1 MKKRGFT
8 LIELMGVL
16 IILGVLSLI
25 IIPIVSNVL
34 KEQKQKQYDQQI
46 ANIELMAKNFG
57 SDNLVILPSEDGES
71 MDITL
76 GQLKSMGYV
85 EKNII
90 NPITEEE
97 ISNCARVTIT
107 KSGQNYNY
115 AYDKDTENDTS
126 CGDMTGGIIISA
138 PVTKY
143 IKKNEITSYIVTIND
158 NDSENII
165 NKYEID
171 RTKVSLVG
179 ETDAIYNIVEGN
191 GIYRIV
197 IRGGDQDG
205 EVGLR
210 LESKA
215 ILKNEIE
222 DVIGIGGIEAED
234 TVVIDNTN
242 PTITFG
248 TNGSS
253 TWSKEV
259 SSTISVYDNLSGG
272 VTSSYK
278 YVYTKHTT
286 DTPTNLFTSGTSYSQ
301 SGVTGNYYL
310 IASACDRS
318 GNCTTETSKVFKLD
332 NTKPTIAFE
341 TNGNS
346 NWAKSASSTI
356 TVSDEHSQGDTATYK
371 YVYSTS
377 SSATPSTAFTS
388 GSSYSKNSVSG
399 DYYLIATACDNAGN
413 CATKTSNVFKLDNTE
428 PTITFGTNGNST
440 WSKSASSIITV
451 SDEHS
456 QGDTATYKYVYST
469 SSTATPSTAFTSGS
483 SYSKNSVTGN
493 YYLIATACDNVGNC
507 TTETSKVFKLDNT
520 APTITFGTDGNSSW
534 AKSASSTISIS
545 DNHSQGDT
553 TTYKYIYSTS
563 STATPSTAF
572 TSGSSYSKNSVTG
585 DYYLIAKACDNAGN
599 CTTETSKVFKL
610 DNTAPTITF
619 GTDGNSSW
627 AKSASST
634 ISVSDSHSQGDTTT
648 YKYIYST
655 SSTATPSTAF
665 TSGSNYSQTSGTGN
679 YYLIAKACD
688 KVGNCTT
695 ETSNAFKLDN
705 TKPTITFGTDGNSNW
720 AKSASSTISVSDSH
734 SQGDTATYKY
744 IYSTSSTA
752 TPSTKFTS
760 GSSYSQTS
768 GTGNYYLIATACDKA
783 GNCADTKIS
792 NVFKL
797 DNTKPTISSATA
809 NSCSSNK
816 RTITVKGSDSN
827 SGISGYL
834 ITTSTSTPSASS
846 FSSST
851 ATSWTSSA
859 YSSGT
864 YYAWIKDAVGNI
876 SSSTTVS
883 VGACDTT
890 GPTITFGTDGSSS
903 YVAQAS
909 TTVTATDS
917 SGISSISYGWSTSN
931 SSTSA
936 GSSTTSGSTLSS
948 KCSRTTDGDCYLYV
962 KACDTHGN
970 CSTKRTSA
978 FKLDVTAPTIT
989 ITNYYA
995 CATGLHED
1003 YTMTDSGSG
1012 VAQYGKIHCDLNL
1025 GSDSCYGS
1033 ISGTRIKSITPT
1045 SSKSISSEW
1054 TTCNTSG
1061 SDQPTGTTG
1070 CAFWVKAFDAV
1081 GNMSKKNTTK
1091 NLKAF
1096 SSTTACSD
1104 CP

>member
-259 SSTISVYDNLSGG
+259 SSTISVSDNLSGG

-318 GNCTTETSKVFKLD
+318 GNCTTETS
-332 NTKPTIAFE
+332 
-341 TNGNS
+341 
-346 NWAKSASSTI
+346 
-356 TVSDEHSQGDTATYK
+356 
-371 YVYSTS
+371 
-377 SSATPSTAFTS
+377 
-388 GSSYSKNSVSG
+388 
-399 DYYLIATACDNAGN
+399 NA
-413 CATKTSNVFKLDNTE
+413 
-428 PTITFGTNGNST
+428 
-440 WSKSASSIITV
+440 
-451 SDEHS
+451 
-456 QGDTATYKYVYST
+456 
-469 SSTATPSTAFTSGS
+469 
-483 SYSKNSVTGN
+483 
-493 YYLIATACDNVGNC
+493 
-507 TTETSKVFKLDNT
+507 
-520 APTITFGTDGNSSW
+520 
-534 AKSASSTISIS
+534 
-545 DNHSQGDT
+545 
-553 TTYKYIYSTS
+553 
-563 STATPSTAF
+563 
-572 TSGSSYSKNSVTG
+572 
-585 DYYLIAKACDNAGN
+585 
-599 CTTETSKVFKL
+599 
-610 DNTAPTITF
+610 
-619 GTDGNSSW
+619 
-627 AKSASST
+627 
-634 ISVSDSHSQGDTTT
+634 
-648 YKYIYST
+648 
-655 SSTATPSTAF
+655 
-665 TSGSNYSQTSGTGN
+665 
-679 YYLIAKACD
+679 
-688 KVGNCTT
+688 
-695 ETSNAFKLDN
+695 
-705 TKPTITFGTDGNSNW
+705 
-720 AKSASSTISVSDSH
+720 
-734 SQGDTATYKY
+734 
-744 IYSTSSTA
+744 
-752 TPSTKFTS
+752 
-760 GSSYSQTS
+760 
-768 GTGNYYLIATACDKA
+768 
-783 GNCADTKIS
+783 
-792 NVFKL
+792 FKL

-1096 SSTTACSD
+1096 SSTTACPS